1 MADVKNYMVG
11 EDRSTINQINSI
23 AESAAYCDSKI
34 RIMPDAHAGKG
45 CVVGTTATF
54 TDKICPNTV
63 GVDIACR
70 VSMFKLEELEDL
82 DLRFFDKIVNN
93 CVPAGFYVRVNE
105 DFYSEVFP
113 YEELC
118 CWDKLAKHD
127 HDHLRKS
134 IGTLGSGNHFISLDK
149 DSNEDIW
156 LTIHC
161 GSRQLGKKVCDYYQS
176 LAISSEEDPKDLWYI
191 EGEVLESYLHDME
204 LCNKWSEYNHLAIY
218 DAISRPLGIAPSS
231 VYLNSA
237 DYTWYTCIHNYV
249 DVKNGIIRK
258 GAISA
263 QNGEIGIIP
272 LNMRDGVLLVR
283 GKGNEDWNCSLP
295 HGAGRVLSRAQAKKN
310 LSLNEY
316 AESMKEIYT
325 SSLGIAT
332 LDEAPMA
339 YKNAAAIAEAIIP
352 NGEVIEHLFPIY
364 NFKAH

>member
-11 EDRSTINQINSI
+11 EDQNTVDQINSI
-23 AESAAYCDSKI
+23 AESTAYCDSRI

-54 TDKICPNTV
+54 TNKICPNTV

-70 VSMFKLEELEDL
+70 VSMFKLECSGDL
-82 DLRFFDKIVNN
+82 NLRHFDKIVNTY
-93 CVPAGFYVRVNE
+93 VPAGFNIRTHE

-118 CWDKLAKHD
+118 CWDKLANHN
-127 HDHLRKS
+127 HLRKS
-134 IGTLGSGNHFISLDK
+134 IGTLGSGNHFISLDQ
-149 DSNEDIW
+149 DSNKDVW
-156 LTIHC
+156 LTVHC
-161 GSRQLGKKVCDYYQS
+161 GSRNLGKQICDYYQS
-176 LAISSEEDPKDLWYI
+176 LAIPSEDPKDLWYI
-191 EGEVLESYLHDME
+191 EGEVLENYLNDMK
-204 LCNKWSEYNHLAIY
+204 LCNLWSMYNHLAIY
-218 DAISRPLGIAPSS
+218 DAISGPLGMAPSS

-237 DYTWYTCIHNYV
+237 DYTWYSCIHNYV
-249 DVKNGIIRK
+249 DVEHNIIRK

-263 QNGEIGIIP
+263 QKNEIGIIP

-283 GKGNEDWNCSLP
+283 GKGNKDWNCSLP

-316 AESMKEIYT
+316 TKSMENIYT

-339 YKNAAAIAEAIIP
+339 YKNAAAIAEAITP
-352 NGEVIEHLFPIY
+352 NGEIVEHLFPIY